1 MVYPLADY
9 QHCFFIFLCNN
20 VSGMYRKCI
29 AMYRACIS
37 SNWLLFYNSILH
49 QTECHCVSNFRV
61 SCSFRFIFLGLFHE
75 RVRCMSFHFKWPLDK
90 PMFRKVYHNTIIPMK
105 MFFCVSTWGHFVS
118 IFRVFVSWRFQNVFL
133 WFILFPTRVSCTS
146 WGKISHYHYTQLN
159 SFLCSHLAHICS
171 NIGGFVFCRSQN
183 SFLVFSLFPK

>member
-61 SCSFRFIFLGLFHE
+61 SCSFRFIFQGSCFILFHY
-75 RVRCMSFHFKWPLDK
+75 RVKIPSSVSKISQYHYTHENVFLCFHLRALCFHFQG
-90 PMFRKVYHNTIIPMK
+90 
-105 MFFCVSTWGHFVS
+105 FCFLAFPKCFSVIHFVS
-118 IFRVFVSWRFQNVFL
+118 NKSFVYLLR
-133 WFILFPTRVSCTS
+133 
-146 WGKISHYHYTQLN
+146 KISHYHYTQSN

>member
-1 MVYPLADY
+1 MLIIQFSTILLYAEKCAMVYPLADY
-9 QHCFFIFLCNN
+9 QACFFIFLRNH
-20 VSGMYRKCI
+20 VSAMYRKCI
-29 AMYRACIS
+29 RYVS
-37 SNWLLFYNSILH
+37 SVYLLQPVTYFHNTILH
-49 QTECHCVSNFRV
+49 QTGCHCVSTFRG

-133 WFILFPTRVSCTS
+133 AF
-146 WGKISHYHYTQLN
+146 G
-159 SFLCSHLAHICS
+159 
-171 NIGGFVFCRSQN
+171 
-183 SFLVFSLFPK
+183 

>member
-61 SCSFRFIFLGLFHE
+61 SCSFRFIFQGSCFILFHY
-75 RVRCMSFHFKWPLDK
+75 RVKIPSSVSKISQYHYTHENVFLCFHLRALCFQFQGFCFLAFPKCFSVINFVSNKSFVYLCVPLEVK
-90 PMFRKVYHNTIIPMK
+90 YHITIIPSQTV
-105 MFFCVSTWGHFVS
+105 FCVHTWRTSVQISGFLFSGVHKT
-118 IFRVFVSWRFQNVFL
+118 VF
-133 WFILFPTRVSCTS
+133 
-146 WGKISHYHYTQLN
+146 
-159 SFLCSHLAHICS
+159 
-171 NIGGFVFCRSQN
+171 
-183 SFLVFSLFPK
+183 

>member
-37 SNWLLFYNSILH
+37 SNWFYNSILH

-61 SCSFRFIFLGLFHE
+61 SCSFRFIFHGS
-75 RVRCMSFHFKWPLDK
+75 C
-90 PMFRKVYHNTIIPMK
+90 
-105 MFFCVSTWGHFVS
+105 
-118 IFRVFVSWRFQNVFL
+118 
-133 WFILFPTRVSCTS
+133 FILFHYRVKIPSS
-146 WGKISHYHYTQLN
+146 VSKISQYHYTYKN
-159 SFLCSHLAHICS
+159 SFLCSNLAHICS
-171 NIGGFVFCRSQN
+171 NFAVFVFWRSQN
-183 SFLVFSLFPK
+183 SFLVFILFPAYSMVQ

>member
-61 SCSFRFIFLGLFHE
+61 SCSFRFIFQGSCFILFHY
-75 RVRCMSFHFKWPLDK
+75 RVKIPSSVSKISQ
-90 PMFRKVYHNTIIPMK
+90 YHYT
-105 MFFCVSTWGHFVS
+105 HE
-118 IFRVFVSWRFQNVFL
+118 NVFL
-133 WFILFPTRVSCTS
+133 CFHLRALCFHFQGFC
-146 WGKISHYHYTQLN
+146 
-159 SFLCSHLAHICS
+159 FLA
-171 NIGGFVFCRSQN
+171 
-183 SFLVFSLFPK
+183 FPKCFSCFWIELIKDKKSEGQIKDKSNCASSVCVQTNAPRARWGSAPIPFDITG